1 MRVLRTLLASA
12 GLAVVAR
19 VALAQGAAA
28 PSPGAGIPPNIDSA
42 FTWRALSDLAADSME
57 GRRMGTR
64 GNAAARAYLV
74 RRLAQAGVLP
84 LVTGYVQH
92 FDVAWRDTS
101 VRDGVNVL
109 GIVPGADTTR
119 IIVVSAHFDHLGVRH
134 GQIYNGADDNA
145 SGTAAALA
153 LAEWYAKHPPR
164 HSIVFAFFDG
174 EEADLRG
181 SRAFMLMPPVP
192 LKRIA
197 ANVNIDMVA
206 RLDRHTLYA
215 AGATPYP
222 FFRPLLRATAKVAP
236 VRLRMGHDRTEPNG
250 VDSWIGQSDH
260 ASFHAMGIPF
270 VYFGVEDH
278 SDYHRITDDVERVDA
293 GRFIAAVRTIA
304 DFVYRLDQSLESV
317 VPSRRGR

>member
-1 MRVLRTLLASA
+1 MIPRHVRCVAIALITA
-12 GLAVVAR
+12 AR
-19 VALAQGAAA
+19 VAAAQGSAAE
-28 PSPGAGIPPNIDSA
+28 PPVIDSA
-42 FTWRALSDLAADSME
+42 ATWRALSDLAADSME

-74 RRLAQAGVLP
+74 RRLTQAGVPP
-84 LVTGYVQH
+84 LVPGYVQH

-119 IIVVSAHFDHLGVRH
+119 VIVVSAHFDHLGVRN
-134 GQIYNGADDNA
+134 GQIYNGTDDNA

-164 HSIVFAFFDG
+164 HSIIFAFFDG

-192 LKRIA
+192 LRRIA

-222 FFRPLLRATAKVAP
+222 FFRPLLRATARVAS
-236 VRLRMGHDRTEPNG
+236 VRLRMGHDLSEPNG
-250 VDSWIGQSDH
+250 VDNWISQSDQ
-260 ASFHAMGIPF
+260 AAFHAQGIPF

-278 SDYHRITDDVERVDA
+278 ADYHRTTDDVDRVDA

-304 DFVYRLDQSLESV
+304 DFVHRLDQSLDTV
-317 VPSRRGR
+317 VPSRRAR

>member
-1 MRVLRTLLASA
+1 MTPFRHCWLSVAFVAL
-12 GLAVVAR
+12 AR
-19 VALAQGAAA
+19 VAFAQGGE
-28 PSPGAGIPPNIDSA
+28 SLPPTIDSA
-42 FTWRALSDLAADSME
+42 ATWRALSDLAADSME

-74 RRLAQAGVLP
+74 QRLTQAGVLP
-84 LVTGYVQH
+84 LVPGYVQH

-101 VRDGVNVL
+101 ARDGVNVL
-109 GIVPGADTTR
+109 GVVPGADTSR
-119 IIVVSAHFDHLGVRH
+119 IIVVSAHFDHLGVRS
-134 GQIYNGADDNA
+134 GQIYNGTDDNA

-164 HSIVFAFFDG
+164 HSMIFAFFDG

-197 ANVNIDMVA
+197 VNVNIDMVA
-206 RLDRHTLYA
+206 RLDQNTLYA

-222 FFRPLLRATAKVAP
+222 FFRPLLRETAKVAP

-250 VDSWIGQSDH
+250 VDNWIGQSDQ
-260 ASFHAMGIPF
+260 AAFHAKGIPF
-270 VYFGVEDH
+270 VYFAVEDH
-278 SDYHRITDDVERVDA
+278 PDYHRTTDDVDRVDA

-304 DFVYRLDQSLESV
+304 DFVHRLDQSLDTV
-317 VPSRRGR
+317 VPARRGR

>member
-84 LVTGYVQH
+84 LVPGYVQH

-304 DFVYRLDQSLESV
+304 DFVHRLDQSLESV